1 MAPIKFEENIKEE
14 LEKRRIQPSEDSW
27 NRLRKELDSRKKS
40 GSKRGWW
47 MGSVAA
53 LIVIIIIGSFF
64 LRAPQQTSTQI
75 VNEPVKKENNVPGEN
90 ELQPETPVK
99 LASED
104 KKEKSKNTRANRNVV
119 KQKPASVQVAEVVRQ
134 KKKES
139 KPAPVIGNSLKEPEI
154 KKEGNIALAE
164 VIKMKEEPSWQ
175 VSDAEV
181 EKLLESATEKIQK
194 DTLNNVQVP
203 GGKELLAELEETQDQ
218 SLKTKAFEFL
228 KEGFQKAKSA
238 VAQRNE

>member
-27 NRLRKELDSRKKS
+27 NRLRKELDNQKNS

-47 MGSVAA
+47 IGSVAA
-53 LIVIIIIGSFF
+53 VIIILIIGSFF
-64 LRAPQQTSTQI
+64 LRAPQQTSPQI
-75 VNEPVKKENNVPGEN
+75 VNTPSKEEKNAPEKKE
-90 ELQPETPVK
+90 LQSKAPFK
-99 LASED
+99 LASE
-104 KKEKSKNTRANRNVV
+104 EKIETPKNFKTNRNVV
-119 KQKPASVQVAEVVRQ
+119 KQKPGSVQVAEVVPE
-134 KKKES
+134 KKKS
-139 KPAPVIGNSLKEPEI
+139 KPAPVVGNALKQSEI
-154 KKEGNIALAE
+154 KKEKNIASTE
-164 VIKMKEEPSWQ
+164 VVKIKEEPSWQ

-181 EKLLESATEKIQK
+181 EKLLESATAKIQK

-228 KEGFQKAKSA
+228 KEGFQKARSA